1 MSASTEPTT
10 PKSETPVT
18 TKTTTATAPAQPGV
32 VFSDLDQ
39 ARIQQDAIRS
49 TRRI

>member
-18 TKTTTATAPAQPGV
+18 TKTTTASAPAPAGV
-32 VFSDLDQ
+32 DFTDVEKL
-39 ARIQQDAIRS
+39 RIQLDAIRF
-49 TRRI
+49 RRV